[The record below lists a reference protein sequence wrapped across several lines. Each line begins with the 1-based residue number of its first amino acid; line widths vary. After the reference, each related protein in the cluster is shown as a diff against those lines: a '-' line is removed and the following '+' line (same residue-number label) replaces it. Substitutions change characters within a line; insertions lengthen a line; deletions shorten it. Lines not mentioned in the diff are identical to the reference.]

1 MKSDEASIQFITEKC
16 QSSYRWLILLLGCLM
31 MVGPYYCVD
40 IAAALKSQID
50 DYFGNSND
58 YEVNFSLLYTLYAA
72 PNVIL
77 PFFGGYTVDRF
88 GVRMCLLLFVS
99 LITLGQTIFS
109 FGISIKSWPV
119 MFVGRLVFGFGGES
133 FTVANSALL
142 ADWFKGRELAFA
154 FGINLSI
161 SKLGSVINNILSPAL
176 AQKFG
181 IEFVLEIFCCSI
193 PKV

>member
-88 GVRMCLLLFVS
+88 GVRMCLLLFIS
-99 LITLGQTIFS
+99 LIALGQVKT
-109 FGISIKSWPV
+109 
-119 MFVGRLVFGFGGES
+119 
-133 FTVANSALL
+133 NY
-142 ADWFKGRELAFA
+142 
-154 FGINLSI
+154 
-161 SKLGSVINNILSPAL
+161 
-176 AQKFG
+176 
-181 IEFVLEIFCCSI
+181 
-193 PKV
+193 

>member
-1 MKSDEASIQFITEKC
+1 MVSSMISILIEEQTYLSIT
-16 QSSYRWLILLLGCLM
+16 SNYPRLILLLGCLM

-88 GVRMCLLLFVS
+88 GVRMCLLLFIS
-99 LITLGQTIFS
+99 LIALGQVKT
-109 FGISIKSWPV
+109 
-119 MFVGRLVFGFGGES
+119 
-133 FTVANSALL
+133 NY
-142 ADWFKGRELAFA
+142 
-154 FGINLSI
+154 
-161 SKLGSVINNILSPAL
+161 
-176 AQKFG
+176 
-181 IEFVLEIFCCSI
+181 
-193 PKV
+193 